1 MSQFIKTVFLFFVI
15 SSCSKEISETTS
27 VETEEPEVIE
37 GSTLPLIRINTRG
50 NPIVDEPK
58 IAGSFDIL
66 EDDVVI
72 EAHQIGI
79 EIRGSSSQMFDK
91 KSYGFETWDEN
102 GEDLNVE
109 LAGFPEEEDW
119 ILYGPYSDKSL
130 LRNVL
135 IYELSNKMGQY
146 ASRTAFYELEINEV
160 FLGTYVLMEKIK
172 RDKNRVDISK
182 NKEEDI
188 TGLELAMDS
197 MNEVLAPMKSF
208 IIPGGHQAISTAH
221 IARCVCRR
229 AERWCVNMQ
238 EEDLFVETLVI
249 KYLNRLSDYL
259 FTLARY
265 IGHLNGVADLPWKP
279 RI

>member
-1 MSQFIKTVFLFFVI
+1 MKIYTKAGDQGKTSLIGGTRVPKSHIRIESYGTVDELNSFIGLLNDLVVDATINADL
-15 SSCSKEISETTS
+15 KEIQDRLFT
-27 VETEEPEVIE
+27 V
-37 GSTLPLIRINTRG
+37 
-50 NPIVDEPK
+50 
-58 IAGSFDIL
+58 
-66 EDDVVI
+66 
-72 EAHQIGI
+72 
-79 EIRGSSSQMFDK
+79 GSSLACDPEKESALRIP
-91 KSYGFETWDEN
+91 
-102 GEDLNVE
+102 DL
-109 LAGFPEEEDW
+109 
-119 ILYGPYSDKSL
+119 
-130 LRNVL
+130 
-135 IYELSNKMGQY
+135 
-146 ASRTAFYELEINEV
+146 
-160 FLGTYVLMEKIK
+160 
-172 RDKNRVDISK
+172 
-182 NKEEDI
+182 KEEDI
-188 TGLELAMDS
+188 LRLENAMDA